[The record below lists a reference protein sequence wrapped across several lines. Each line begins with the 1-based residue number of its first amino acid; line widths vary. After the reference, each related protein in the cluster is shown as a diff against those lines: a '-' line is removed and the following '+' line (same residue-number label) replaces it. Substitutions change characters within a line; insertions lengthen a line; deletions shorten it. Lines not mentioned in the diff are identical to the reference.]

1 MSNQQKR
8 TFRILLSIAIVLAV
22 ALAAVLIYKSRS
34 AAAAEEA
41 EAQAQAD
48 AVITQEQEYNAL
60 SYYNGSATLSFTL
73 DEAGS
78 WVWADDP
85 TFPLNQTTVTAI
97 VDLLTSLTPQQTIT
111 DGDTLEAYGLDNPS
125 ATLTASG
132 EDGASLSLT
141 LGKTTTD
148 GQSYYMMMNGD
159 ESTVYIIAGTLYNY
173 LSTPIYDMCILPEIP
188 DMAEENLSS
197 VTVLG
202 TVSTTLTASQEET
215 DTAGEA
221 EEGSGDADAAEED
234 AAVTVTWTDNQGT
247 DVTDNELLTAL
258 LTELEAFTLDKCAD
272 WRPSD
277 EAASICGF
285 DAPSAVAEIAM
296 GETTL
301 TITVGGATLDGTGY
315 YVRLDDDTTIYQATT
330 DNVDTLLSVAA
341 GGIGA

>member
-1 MSNQQKR
+1 
-8 TFRILLSIAIVLAV
+8 
-22 ALAAVLIYKSRS
+22 
-34 AAAAEEA
+34 
-41 EAQAQAD
+41 
-48 AVITQEQEYNAL
+48 
-60 SYYNGSATLSFTL
+60 
-73 DEAGS
+73 
-78 WVWADDP
+78 
-85 TFPLNQTTVTAI
+85 
-97 VDLLTSLTPQQTIT
+97 
-111 DGDTLEAYGLDNPS
+111 
-125 ATLTASG
+125 
-132 EDGASLSLT
+132 
-141 LGKTTTD
+141 
-148 GQSYYMMMNGD
+148 MMMNGD

-221 EEGSGDADAAEED
+221 EEGSDDADAAEED

-258 LTELEAFTLDKCAD
+258 LTELETFILDKCAD

-330 DNVDTLLSVAA
+330 ANVDTLLSVAA

>member
-78 WVWADDP
+78 WVWADAP
-85 TFPLNQTTVTAI
+85 TT
-97 VDLLTSLTPQQTIT
+97 LTPQQTIT

-197 VTVLG
+197 VTILG

-221 EEGSGDADAAEED
+221 EEGSDDADAAEED

>member
-8 TFRILLSIAIVLAV
+8 TFRILLTVAIILAV

-34 AAAAEEA
+34 AKAQEEA

-48 AVITQEQEYNAL
+48 AVITQDQEYTDL
-60 SYYNGSATLSFTL
+60 TYYNGSATLSFTL
-73 DEAGS
+73 DEDGS

-132 EDGASLSLT
+132 ADGVSLSLS

-148 GQSYYMMMNGD
+148 GASYYMMMNGD
-159 ESTVYIIAGTLYNY
+159 ESTVYIISGTLYNY
-173 LSTPIYDMCILPEIP
+173 LSTPIYDMCTLPEIP
-188 DMAEENLSS
+188 DLSEENLSS
-197 VTVLG
+197 ITVMG
-202 TVSTTLTASQEET
+202 AVSTTLTASQEEAEAADGEEAGSE
-215 DTAGEA
+215 DT
-221 EEGSGDADAAEED
+221 DADAAE
-234 AAVTVTWTDNQGT
+234 VTVTWTDSQGT
-247 DVTDNELLTAL
+247 DVTDNEQADAL
-258 LTELEAFTLDKCAD
+258 LTELSTFSLTKCAD

-277 EAASICGF
+277 EAVSICGLETP
-285 DAPSAVAEIAM
+285 AAVAEITTASS
-296 GETTL
+296 TL

-315 YVRLDDDTTIYQATT
+315 YVRLNDDTTIYQADTAS
-330 DNVDTLLSVAA
+330 VDTLLEVAA

>member
-8 TFRILLSIAIVLAV
+8 TFRILLTVAIVLAV

-34 AAAAEEA
+34 AKAQEEA

-48 AVITQEQEYNAL
+48 AVITQDQEYTDL

-73 DEAGS
+73 DEEGS

-125 ATLTASG
+125 ATVTASG
-132 EDGASLSLT
+132 ADGVSLSLS

-148 GQSYYMMMNGD
+148 GQSYYMMMNSD
-159 ESTVYIIAGTLYNY
+159 ESTVYIISGTLYNY
-173 LSTPIYDMCILPEIP
+173 LSTPIYDMCLLPEIP
-188 DMAEENLSS
+188 DLSQENLSS
-197 VTVLG
+197 ITVLG
-202 TVSTTLTASQEET
+202 AVSTTLTASQEEAET
-215 DTAGEA
+215 SGGE
-221 EEGSGDADAAEED
+221 ESDDADAAE
-234 AAVTVTWTDNQGT
+234 VTVTWTDNQGG
-247 DVTDNELLTAL
+247 DVTENEQVDAL
-258 LTELEAFTLDKCAD
+258 LTELYTFSLTKCAD

-277 EAASICGF
+277 EAVSICGF
-285 DAPSAVAEIAM
+285 DAPAAVAEI
-296 GETTL
+296 TTTSSTL
-301 TITVGGATLDGTGY
+301 TITVGSATLDGTGY
-315 YVRLDDDTTIYQATT
+315 YVRVNDDTTIYQADTAS
-330 DNVDTLLSVAA
+330 VDTLLAVAA

>member
-8 TFRILLSIAIVLAV
+8 TFRILLTVAIVLAV

-34 AAAAEEA
+34 AKAQEEA

-48 AVITQEQEYNAL
+48 AVITQDQEYTDL

-73 DEAGS
+73 DEEGS

-125 ATLTASG
+125 ATVTASG
-132 EDGASLSLT
+132 ADGVSLSLS

-159 ESTVYIIAGTLYNY
+159 ESTVYIISGTLYNY
-173 LSTPIYDMCILPEIP
+173 LSTPIYDMCLLPEIP
-188 DMAEENLSS
+188 DLSQENLSS
-197 VTVLG
+197 ITVLG
-202 TVSTTLTASQEET
+202 AVSTTLTASQEEAET
-215 DTAGEA
+215 SGGEESHDA
-221 EEGSGDADAAEED
+221 DADAAE
-234 AAVTVTWTDNQGT
+234 VTVTWTDNQGG
-247 DVTDNELLTAL
+247 DVTENEQVDAL
-258 LTELEAFTLDKCAD
+258 LTELYTFSLTKCAD

-277 EAASICGF
+277 EAVSICGF
-285 DAPSAVAEIAM
+285 DAPAAVAEI
-296 GETTL
+296 TTTTSTL
-301 TITVGGATLDGTGY
+301 TITVGSATLDGTGY
-315 YVRLDDDTTIYQATT
+315 YVRVNDDTTIYQADTAS
-330 DNVDTLLSVAA
+330 VDTLLAVAA